1 MTNFYIQNADFK
13 ESEQAKS
20 VENLLEEKSSFINN
34 EDISFENVPKFLEKS
49 LNKSI
54 VLKTFLC
61 REIFHVFLARI
72 IFTKI

>member
-61 REIFHVFLARI
+61 REIFHVFLEI
-72 IFTKI
+72 IIIT

>member
-13 ESEQAKS
+13 ESEHAKS

-61 REIFHVFLARI
+61 REIFHVFLEI
-72 IFTKI
+72 IIIT

>member
-54 VLKTFLC
+54 VLKTLIC
-61 REIFHVFLARI
+61 REIFHVF
-72 IFTKI
+72 